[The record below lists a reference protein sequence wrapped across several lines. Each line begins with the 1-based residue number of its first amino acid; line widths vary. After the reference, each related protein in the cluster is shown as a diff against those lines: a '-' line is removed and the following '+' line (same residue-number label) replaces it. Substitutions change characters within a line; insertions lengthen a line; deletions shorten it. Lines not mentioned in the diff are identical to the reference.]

1 MKIFNRYTYLLLGL
15 IVISSIVVSTLIP
28 NLQTEEFDQ
37 NVIDDIIDGVTTTTV
52 QPATNEEPE
61 GIENILN
68 QEESFIIPEDEVSK
82 IEQILINNSFE
93 EDIND
98 FDTYL
103 LIGSDERSEKVAET
117 RGKIDGKRADV
128 IILGLVS
135 KDTNNI
141 SLLSFPR
148 DLLIKKSFLLKQYNP
163 DST

>member
-68 QEESFIIPEDEVSK
+68 QEEVISPMSSNGLK
-82 IEQILINNSFE
+82 IGLIYQKKKKINFKKNRE
-93 EDIND
+93 E
-98 FDTYL
+98 
-103 LIGSDERSEKVAET
+103 
-117 RGKIDGKRADV
+117 
-128 IILGLVS
+128 GL
-135 KDTNNI
+135 
-141 SLLSFPR
+141 
-148 DLLIKKSFLLKQYNP
+148 
-163 DST
+163 

>member
-117 RGKIDGKRADV
+117 RGKIEGKRADV

-148 DLLIKKSFLLKQYNP
+148 DLSKAF
-163 DST
+163 